1 MSSGDLI
8 VIAVI
13 SLMVIGAVL
22 VLWNN
27 HRKGKS
33 SCGCNCSGCSQSA
46 TCRSPN
52 VTIEDNESCDCC
64 KKN

>member
-13 SLMVIGAVL
+13 SLMVIGAIL

-27 HRKGKS
+27 YRKGRN
-33 SCGCNCSGCSQSA
+33 SCGCNCSGCPRSA
-46 TCRSPN
+46 TCKSPN
-52 VTIEDNESCDCC
+52 VEIEDCDCC